1 MVLVTKKKGE
11 TKDSLFR
18 KFSKMFMD
26 EQIVGKLR
34 DIQFYKKPSRRRME
48 EKRLRG
54 GRAAGKMRAP
64 ASKQVRHK

>member
-1 MVLVTKKKGE
+1 
-11 TKDSLFR
+11 
-18 KFSKMFMD
+18 MFMD
-26 EQIVGKLR
+26 EQIVEKLR